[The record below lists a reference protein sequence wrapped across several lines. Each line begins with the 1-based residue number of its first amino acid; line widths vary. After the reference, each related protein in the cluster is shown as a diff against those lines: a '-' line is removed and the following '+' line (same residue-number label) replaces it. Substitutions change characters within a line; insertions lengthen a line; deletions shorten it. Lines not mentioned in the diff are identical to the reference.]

1 MRTARDNMKLFSDLA
16 KMATGAMGSFDDI
29 RKQVKGLV
37 KERVD
42 QLLSDMDMVSRREF
56 ERVEAVAVKARE
68 RQEQLEKRLAALEK
82 QLKVKKNKPSAK
94 PSAKKSSAKKS
105 SAAKK
110 GKKK

>member
-29 RKQVKGLV
+29 RQQIKGIV

-68 RQEQLEKRLAALEK
+68 RQEQLEKRLAELEK
-82 QLKVKKNKPSAK
+82 KLKVKKPAA
-94 PSAKKSSAKKS
+94 P
-105 SAAKK
+105 AAKK

>member
-16 KMATGAMGSFDDI
+16 KMATGAMGSFGDI
-29 RKQVKGLV
+29 RQQLKGLV

-68 RQEQLEKRLAALEK
+68 RQEQLEKRLAELEK
-82 QLKVKKNKPSAK
+82 KLKVKKTAAP
-94 PSAKKSSAKKS
+94 
-105 SAAKK
+105 AAKK